1 MTKMFRKTLVL
12 AVTTALLSGYNT
24 ISLAADREQ
33 GLTKL
38 EKTTI
43 SDDMYSENMRMNSKG
58 NQPHGMP
65 PTGAPPKGK
74 PPMGKP
80 PVGMPPAGGSHDDQG
95 KKLSDFTAV
104 NMVDGMEFSLNGGSF
119 LATKADQN
127 VALVKNSG
135 RLNMDKV
142 ALKKLGDTTSPDG
155 SNFSGQNAVFLAADS
170 TASLTNSTIYS
181 AAEGANGVF
190 ATGKNAKIEVENLK
204 INTTKNS
211 SRGLDATYGGTII
224 AKNVDITTWGA
235 HCAALAT
242 DRGEG
247 TVTVSD
253 SKLTT
258 AGEGSPC
265 IYSTGNITVTNSSG
279 QATGNEI
286 AAIEGKNSI
295 TLDKV
300 NLSGSMKHGIMLYQ
314 SFSGDADTGTA
325 SLTVTNS
332 TLKSTADGPMF
343 YVTNTKAKTNIA
355 NTKLSYNN
363 KELIKVTSDQWGTT
377 GANGGDYT
385 FTATNQQLKGSIYA
399 NEISSVNVNLK
410 EGTKWQ
416 GVINKANIAKDA
428 QLHLDKSAKWNMTGT
443 SYLTVFT
450 DRDQSLANI
459 SSHGYNII
467 YDSSNSGNAWLHG
480 RTRELPGGGKLMP
493 QM

>member
-1 MTKMFRKTLVL
+1 MTKIFRKTLVL
-12 AVTTALLSGYNT
+12 AVMTALLSGCNT
-24 ISLAADREQ
+24 IALAADREQ
-33 GLTKL
+33 DLNKL

-43 SDDMYSENMRMNSKG
+43 SYDMYAI
-58 NQPHGMP
+58 GMP
-65 PTGAPPKGK
+65 PAGAPPKGA
-74 PPMGKP
+74 PPTGKP
-80 PVGMPPAGGSHDDQG
+80 PQGGPQGDQG
-95 KKLSDFTAV
+95 KKLAEFTSV
-104 NMVDGMEFSLNGGSF
+104 KMVDGRELSLNNGSF
-119 LATKADQN
+119 LATKPDQN

-142 ALKKLGDTTSPDG
+142 VLKKLGDTTSPDS

-190 ATGKNAKIEVENLK
+190 ATGKKAKIKVENLK

-224 AKNVDITTWGA
+224 AKKADITTRGA

-253 SKLTT
+253 SRLTT

-265 IYSTGNITVTNSSG
+265 VYSTGNITVTNSTG
-279 QATGNEI
+279 QATGSEI

-300 NLSGSMKHGIMLYQ
+300 NLSGSLKHGIMLYQ

-355 NTKLSYNN
+355 NTKLIYNN
-363 KELIKVTSDQWGTT
+363 KELIKVTSDHWGTP

-385 FTATNQQLKGSIYA
+385 FTATDQQLQGTIYA

-416 GVINKANIAKDA
+416 GVINKVNIAKNA
-428 QLHLDKSAKWNMTGT
+428 QLHLDKSSQWNMTGT

-450 DRDQSLANI
+450 DRDQNLTNI

-467 YDSSNSGNAWLHG
+467 YDSSNSGNTWLHG
-480 RTRELPGGGKLMP
+480 RTLELPGGGKLMP
-493 QM
+493 KK